1 MGACMSGFHSV
12 TERETEIV
20 FYVIQIFV
28 INIEGL
34 TCDSSFICTGLNM
47 G

>member
-1 MGACMSGFHSV
+1 ML
-12 TERETEIV
+12 EWKREKLRETEILS
-20 FYVIQIFV
+20 YVIQIFV

-34 TCDSSFICTGLNM
+34 TRDSSFICTGLNM